1 MESARPFDK
10 LRANGICV
18 RYIKRSAR
26 TRYPGY
32 HRHMSNIDPALECE
46 YNNRALVPEHPAIFE
61 RWRTASAAFRG
72 QADATLDLVYGD
84 APRHRLD
91 LFHAADP
98 RGTVVFI
105 HGGYWRSLDK
115 ADFSFLAAP
124 FVGAGLSVAMFNYRL
139 CPQVGIPDV
148 VADCRQAFT
157 WLLSHGA
164 QYGMPLDRI
173 ALTGH
178 SAGGHLVAMLLA
190 TDWPDADSRR
200 IVGGVALSG
209 VFELEPLLRCSMNAD
224 LQLDLVTARGMS
236 PVLLVARV
244 PVPLF
249 LAVGADESNAFR
261 QQSHSLRAAWPDSTA
276 AIEEVT
282 GCNHFTIV
290 DHFAQRDSASQRF
303 VLQLFN

>member
-1 MESARPFDK
+1 
-10 LRANGICV
+10 
-18 RYIKRSAR
+18 
-26 TRYPGY
+26 
-32 HRHMSNIDPALECE
+32 MSNIDPALERE

-61 RWRTASAAFRG
+61 RWRVASAAFR
-72 QADATLDLVYGD
+72 AKANATLDLAYGD

-91 LFHAADP
+91 LFHAANP

-115 ADFSFLAAP
+115 SDFSFVAAP
-124 FVGAGLSVAMFNYRL
+124 FVNAGLSVAAFNYRL

-148 VADCRQAFT
+148 VADCRQAFG

-190 TDWPDADSRR
+190 SDWPDGDRQR
-200 IVGGVALSG
+200 IVGGAALSG

-224 LQLDLVTARGMS
+224 LQLNAVTARQMS
-236 PVLLVARV
+236 PMLLSPRVAA
-244 PVPLF
+244 PLF
-249 LAVGADESNAFR
+249 LAAGADESAAFR
-261 QQSHSLRAAWPDSTA
+261 QQTRALRSAWPDSTA
-276 AIEEVT
+276 EVDEVP

-290 DHFAQRDSASQRF
+290 DHFVQPGSAGQGF
-303 VLQLFN
+303 VLRLFD